1 MRQKYGTPLRGV
13 VVAITLSA
21 AAGGARAQSVQ
32 SDFDRAFDFSKLKTF
47 AFAPQQR
54 GPNDPLAANPLND
67 RRIRTALDS
76 QLVAHGYTQDSTGAS
91 DFLVAYH
98 AATRARTS
106 LDAWG
111 YGPGR
116 WRGGRVDVNQYTEGT
131 LIVDMVDPAS
141 KQLLWRGTAT
151 GTIQLK
157 DVDKKI
163 REAAKKLTER
173 FVKDGRSKGDR

>member
-1 MRQKYGTPLRGV
+1 MRQKYGTPLQGV

-21 AAGGARAQSVQ
+21 IAGGARAQSVQ

-47 AFAPQQR
+47 AFAQQQR

-76 QLVAHGYTQDSTGAS
+76 QLVARGFTSDSGGP

-141 KQLLWRGTAT
+141 KQLVWRGTAT

-173 FVKDGRSKGDR
+173 FVKDVTPKGK

>member
-1 MRQKYGTPLRGV
+1 MRQTYGTPLQGV
-13 VVAITLSA
+13 VVAITLSVI
-21 AAGGARAQSVQ
+21 AGGARAQSVQ

-47 AFAPQQR
+47 AFAQQQR

-76 QLVAHGYTQDSTGAS
+76 QLVAHGYTSDSGGP

-141 KQLLWRGTAT
+141 KQLVWRGTAT

-173 FVKDGRSKGDR
+173 FVKDVTPKGK

>member
-1 MRQKYGTPLRGV
+1 MRQKYRTLLRGV
-13 VVAITLSA
+13 VVALALSA
-21 AAGGARAQSVQ
+21 IAGGARAQSVQ
-32 SDFDRAFDFSKLKTF
+32 SDFDRAFDFSRLKSF
-47 AFAPQQR
+47 AFAQQQR
-54 GPNDPLAANPLND
+54 GPNDPLAANELND

-76 QLVAHGYTQDSTGAS
+76 QLVARGYTRDSSGP

-141 KQLLWRGTAT
+141 KQLVWRGTAT

-173 FVKDGRSKGDR
+173 FVKDGKAKGAR

>member
-1 MRQKYGTPLRGV
+1 MRRSHGTTFRNV
-13 VVAITLSA
+13 VVAITLTS

-32 SDFDRAFDFSKLKTF
+32 TDYDRAFDFSKLKSF
-47 AFAPQQR
+47 AFARQER
-54 GPNDPLAANPLND
+54 GPGDPLAANPLND

-76 QLVAHGYTQDSTGAS
+76 QLVGHGYSRDSSGP

-106 LDAWG
+106 LEGWG

-131 LIVDMVDPAS
+131 LIVDMVDAAS
-141 KQLLWRGTAT
+141 KQLVWRGTAT

-163 REAAKKLTER
+163 REAVKKLTEK
-173 FVKDGRSKGDR
+173 FVKDGGRER